1 MLNKHCLEV
10 YKRASSVLEDIASKR
25 MYTKYTLSW
34 DEIGA
39 GFLTPQEKFRII
51 YEINKKYRYFLEV
64 NNEGPQYLTV
74 QITDM
79 GKTIEDIK
87 YELVYK
93 IVKNIFNI
101 VKYRKDNERIE
112 LEWSDIIDIPVSDD
126 IIDIVVKGMRKYGI
140 EVVYSSHDSIHFINN
155 SEITKNQLM
164 ETGEV
169 SDPNTNYVIPKPNTS
184 LVLESKEDKE
194 KPKEEEPE
202 VKLRPDGVAETI
214 VKITR

>member
-1 MLNKHCLEV
+1 MSRYALEV
-10 YKRASSVLEDIASKR
+10 YKRTASFLEDFASKR
-25 MYTKYTLSW
+25 IYTKHYIKWKDIGGDLLS
-34 DEIGA
+34 
-39 GFLTPQEKFRII
+39 PQEKFKII
-51 YEINKKYRYFLEV
+51 NDINKRYRYFMEV
-64 NNEGPQYLTV
+64 NNEGPEYFTV

-79 GKTIEDIK
+79 SRSIEGLK

-101 VKYRKDNERIE
+101 VKYRNDNERIE
-112 LEWSDIIDIPVSDD
+112 LEWSDIVDFPVSDD
-126 IIDIVVKGMRKYGI
+126 IISIVVKGMRKYGI
-140 EVVYSSHDSIHFINN
+140 EVVYSSRNSIHFINN

-164 ETGEV
+164 ELKDTDEE
-169 SDPNTNYVIPKPNTS
+169 DNYVIPKPNTT

-194 KPKEEEPE
+194 QEKEEPE